1 MWQLNKDQVFIYI
14 QYSHQFDNF
23 SCEIEVCQNKSD
35 KFLILDVTSTA
46 RVADAEPE
54 KTNEVNGG
62 SSEYGLCA
70 MALYDYQAADDTEI
84 SFDPGQVITHIDQID
99 PGWWQGLGPDGNYG
113 LFPANYV
120 EVIDPSS
127 LKNQ

>member
-1 MWQLNKDQVFIYI
+1 MWQLNKDQVFIDI